1 MTNPSIDGDNMR
13 AVLNA
18 LADENEFTGDEMYDL
33 FDLISAGKTEEA
45 ISLLMGMMRRN
56 RNVGKA
62 LTQLRRLEINAAKAL
77 LIDKG
82 KDEP

>member
-1 MTNPSIDGDNMR
+1 MTNPSVTGDNMR

-33 FDLISAGKTEEA
+33 FDLISAGKNEDA
-45 ISLLMGMMRRN
+45 IKILMGMMRRN

-62 LTQLRRLEINAAKAL
+62 LSQLRLLDINAAKAL